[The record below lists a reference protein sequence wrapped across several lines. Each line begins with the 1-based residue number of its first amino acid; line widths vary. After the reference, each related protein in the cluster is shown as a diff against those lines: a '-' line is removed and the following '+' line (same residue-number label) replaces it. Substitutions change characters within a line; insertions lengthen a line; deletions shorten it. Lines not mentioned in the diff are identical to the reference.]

1 MKGGQTVK
9 ILVIEDEKYI
19 AKPIEQL
26 LKKNHYSVDLAF
38 NGEEGL
44 ELGLTN
50 LYDLIILDIMLPRI
64 DGITVLQT
72 LRRQEIKIP
81 ILMLTAKNHIEDKI
95 IGLDKGA
102 DDYLAKP
109 FDNQELLARLRAL
122 LRRGTELHRENKLTL
137 ANIELNPHT
146 LMLSNQ
152 NQSLK
157 LTLKETQLL
166 ELLIHQKQMVTTKDL
181 IIEKLWGF
189 NSEASYAHVDYHVSL
204 LRKKIKQL
212 NSKICL
218 KTIRGVG
225 YIIMVENQ

>member
-72 LRRQEIKIP
+72 LRRQEINVP

-122 LRRGTELHRENKLTL
+122 LRRGTEFHRENKLTL

>member
-1 MKGGQTVK
+1 MK

-38 NGEEGL
+38 IGEEGL

-72 LRRQEIKIP
+72 LRSQEIHVP
-81 ILMLTAKNHIEDKI
+81 ILMLTAKNQIEDKI

-109 FDNQELLARLRAL
+109 FDNQELLSRLRAL
-122 LRRGTELHRENKLTL
+122 LRRGIEFHRENKLTL

-146 LMLSNQ
+146 LMLSNE

-166 ELLIHQKQMVTTKDL
+166 ELLIHQKQRVTTKDL

-225 YIIMVENQ
+225 YIIKVENQ